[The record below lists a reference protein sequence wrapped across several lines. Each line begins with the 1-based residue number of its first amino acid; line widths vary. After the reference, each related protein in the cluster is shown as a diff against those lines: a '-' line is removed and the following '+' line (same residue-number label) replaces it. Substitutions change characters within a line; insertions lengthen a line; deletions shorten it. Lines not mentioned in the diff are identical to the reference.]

1 MQWIFTD
8 THTVPTRP
16 HHLVHSPA
24 RGDPAP
30 HCSVAGKG
38 VGVVGEPQGAAAV
51 EKGWATDG
59 EASGR
64 GLEDGNL
71 ADPQSQAQALW
82 EVAGCRVGSPEE
94 ELGGDSSH
102 PDDLKTGH
110 GESGGGGG
118 DDGVHW
124 GGDGGGCCCRCSGG
138 GCCGRGGG
146 ASDGLSDHAGVSLE
160 G

>member
-1 MQWIFTD
+1 MWRIFTS
-8 THTVPTRP
+8 TQTVPTRP

-24 RGDPAP
+24 HGDPAP

-38 VGVVGEPQGAAAV
+38 VGVVGGRQGAAAV
-51 EKGWATDG
+51 EKGWVTDG

-71 ADPQSQAQALW
+71 ADPQTQARALW
-82 EVAGCRVGSPEE
+82 EVAGYRVGSPEE

-102 PDDLKTGH
+102 PGDLEKGH

-118 DDGVHW
+118 DDGVH
-124 GGDGGGCCCRCSGG
+124 
-138 GCCGRGGG
+138 
-146 ASDGLSDHAGVSLE
+146 
-160 G
+160 

>member
-1 MQWIFTD
+1 M
-8 THTVPTRP
+8 
-16 HHLVHSPA
+16 HLPA

-38 VGVVGEPQGAAAV
+38 VGVEGVVGGRQGAAAV
-51 EKGWATDG
+51 EKGWVTDG

-71 ADPQSQAQALW
+71 ADPQARALW
-82 EVAGCRVGSPEE
+82 VVAGCRGGSPEE
-94 ELGGDSSH
+94 ELGDDSSH
-102 PDDLKTGH
+102 PGGLETGH
-110 GESGGGGG
+110 GENAGGGG

-124 GGDGGGCCCRCSGG
+124 GGDGGGCRCHCSGD
-138 GCCGRGGG
+138 GCYGHGGG
-146 ASDGLSDHAGVSLE
+146 ASSGLFDHAGVSLE